1 MHETNQSKE
10 AEKSIGSQE
19 VKETDKAWQKN
30 KEKYLKSLGI
40 RIPAN
45 TFSISLG
52 NITLEKEM
60 SSALENQTGQR
71 GVTKGRREG
80 K

>member
-1 MHETNQSKE
+1 MT
-10 AEKSIGSQE
+10 EKQRKIF
-19 VKETDKAWQKN
+19 V
-30 KEKYLKSLGI
+30 SLGI

-60 SSALENQTGQR
+60 SSALGNQTGQR

>member
-1 MHETNQSKE
+1 MKIWLQETSQSKE
-10 AEKSIGSQE
+10 AGKSTGSQE
-19 VKETDKAWQKN
+19 VKETDKARQKN

-60 SSALENQTGQR
+60 LSALGNQTG
-71 GVTKGRREG
+71 
-80 K
+80 